1 MPLPHVALLTPFF
14 LSRRVFTIVRP
25 SGLDSELYSVWF
37 EDTLACLSKL
47 LPRLPH
53 RSPSSLALACS
64 PRHLRLIPECK
75 MLAFYPLGHPLF
87 SPPIHPFLRS
97 STPWIVL
104 LAPPV
109 TQCLYWP
116 LQENPTGL
124 HIVTIISKT
133 SAEQVPY
140 FFIPQHLKQ
149 GSVPSRFSACSTI
162 TSSELID
169 PRSLR

>member
-64 PRHLRLIPECK
+64 PRHLRLIPESK
-75 MLAFYPLGHPLF
+75 MLVTGLLPPGAPSLLSPHTPIFEVLYPLDRPAC
-87 SPPIHPFLRS
+87 S
-97 STPWIVL
+97 SCYSVSL
-104 LAPPV
+104 LAPAGESYRASY
-109 TQCLYWP
+109 CHHHI
-116 LQENPTGL
+116 ENFCRASSLFLHSSAPKTGL
-124 HIVTIISKT
+124 CAQQILCMQYNNVK
-133 SAEQVPY
+133 
-140 FFIPQHLKQ
+140 
-149 GSVPSRFSACSTI
+149 
-162 TSSELID
+162 
-169 PRSLR
+169 